1 MAQFH
6 FVEDYERYV
15 AKLVSTY
22 PLDEAM
28 SHAVGGGP
36 YDLFGQIEVQMLR
49 LAGLR
54 EGMRVVDLG
63 CGSGRLACALHAAE
77 DISYLGIDIVQV
89 LLDYAKSMAPKYEFV
104 MHRGLSIPQ
113 PDRSA
118 DIVCAFSLFTHLL
131 HAESYIYLEECVRI
145 LRPGGWIVF
154 SFLEFAEPSHWSVFA
169 HTRQAVQDRMSEHL
183 NMFIERDAI
192 ETWAVHLGLEM
203 DRFIAAASRVLDG
216 HALGQSVAVLRK
228 PGT

>member
-28 SHAVGGGP
+28 SHAVGGH
-36 YDLFGQIEVQMLR
+36 YELFGRIEAQLLR
-49 LAGLR
+49 MAGLR
-54 EGMRVVDLG
+54 KAMRVVDLG
-63 CGSGRLACALHAAE
+63 CGSGRLASALHASE

-89 LLDYAKSMAPKYEFV
+89 LLDYAKSRAPKYEFAL
-104 MHRGLSIPQ
+104 HRDLSIPQ

-145 LRPGGWIVF
+145 LKPGGRIVF

-169 HTRQAVQDRMSEHL
+169 HTKQTVQDRTSEHL
-183 NMFIERDAI
+183 NMFIERNAI
-192 ETWAVHLGLEM
+192 ETWAVHLGLEL
-203 DRFIAAASRVLDG
+203 DRFIAADSPVLDG
-216 HALGQSVAVLRK
+216 HALGQSLAVLRK
-228 PGT
+228 PGA